1 MSFSVSFVKDNVL
14 EGGVDT
20 EVKDIHCICPEGG
33 ENLVK
38 TAEPAAIP
46 TGGTR
51 VIASF
56 TNRLT

>member
-1 MSFSVSFVKDNVL
+1 MKDNVL

-46 TGGTR
+46 IGGTQ